1 MCVCGKQEQ
10 SSDCGWMRQ
19 GDDIIPVLSL
29 VKSRHFCPARPGLL
43 KAQKSADSNCSKAAL
58 MYALHIVLLF
68 ELKLSCVSYW
78 RIACCDLKKKK
89 EYLIFFLLLCH
100 AKQACPKQ
108 DYMTWQFIRGDV
120 QSVRFSMKTVWT
132 LGLRISVISGCLREW
147 VCVAALSLGFS
158 TGLFVRWPMTFSSDM
173 FATAVGTYLCG
184 CSDACKAIVI
194 VNHFPLLLILYK
206 LFYCFTSRI
215 LLSA

>member
-1 MCVCGKQEQ
+1 M
-10 SSDCGWMRQ
+10 
-19 GDDIIPVLSL
+19 
-29 VKSRHFCPARPGLL
+29 
-43 KAQKSADSNCSKAAL
+43 
-58 MYALHIVLLF
+58 
-68 ELKLSCVSYW
+68 
-78 RIACCDLKKKK
+78 
-89 EYLIFFLLLCH
+89 IFFLLLCH

-194 VNHFPLLLILYK
+194 VNHFPLLLILYYCINCFIVLPLESCSLLK
-206 LFYCFTSRI
+206 KCCPFFFLYRPFSLKTIKTLFLVKCHKLCHLYGTSVACFFLFYFFIRQ
-215 LLSA
+215 

>member
-1 MCVCGKQEQ
+1 MAVHQRGCSVCAFFYE
-10 SSDCGWMRQ
+10 
-19 GDDIIPVLSL
+19 
-29 VKSRHFCPARPGLL
+29 
-43 KAQKSADSNCSKAAL
+43 DSVDTRSQNFSYL
-58 MYALHIVLLF
+58 RLF
-68 ELKLSCVSYW
+68 K
-78 RIACCDLKKKK
+78 R
-89 EYLIFFLLLCH
+89 
-100 AKQACPKQ
+100 
-108 DYMTWQFIRGDV
+108 MG
-120 QSVRFSMKTVWT
+120 
-132 LGLRISVISGCLREW
+132 